1 MQPFRLFISALAV
14 LLLGSLGG
22 CALFSSGPDFATLE
36 GEVELAP
43 PPPPDATLEVSLI
56 DLGAG
61 RETVAITR
69 QPTQGGWP
77 QRFSLVYDASSI
89 DPQRRYALEAGV
101 RIDGKL
107 RYLDAEPL
115 PVLTQGGPSRD
126 IRIALSP
133 SSE

>member
-1 MQPFRLFISALAV
+1 MRPFKLFTSALAV

-36 GEVELAP
+36 GEVELTTP
-43 PPPPDATLEVSLI
+43 PPANATLEVSLI
-56 DLGAG
+56 DLGTG

-89 DPQRRYALEAGV
+89 DPQRRYALEASL

-107 RYLDAEPL
+107 RYLDTEPL

-126 IRIALSP
+126 IRLELSP
-133 SSE
+133 SNE